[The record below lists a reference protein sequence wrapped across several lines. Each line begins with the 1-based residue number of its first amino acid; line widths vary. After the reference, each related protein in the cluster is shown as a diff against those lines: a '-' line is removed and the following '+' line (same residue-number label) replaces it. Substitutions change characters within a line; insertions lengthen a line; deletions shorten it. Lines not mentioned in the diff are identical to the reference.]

1 MRVNSLLKK
10 YSLTAIFCFSC
21 FIGNTESSQSLLDK
35 GWKALVQDNDTLAV
49 KYFELAFES
58 AQKENNTE
66 DIANALLHLGIC
78 YYGVNSDKGLDYA
91 NQALTNYQTLETS
104 HPKIALIGKSKCFQ
118 LISTIYSRQ
127 GNYTKAL
134 ELSKNALSGIIQ
146 TNEKGYKGLIY
157 TSLGKC
163 YTVLNKTDS
172 SEFYYRLALFE
183 QLQEKN
189 YAYLP
194 TALVNVA
201 EIELKHGNSALSLQL
216 FNRGLKTADSTNNKQ
231 AQVNCLLGK
240 GNWFIANVKKD
251 SANFVFNKAL
261 ALSESLSDKSFRV
274 KALEQLVKFEKEN
287 GNFKIA
293 LNYQEE
299 MTLINDSMD
308 AHDKLKGAKLLEVQF
323 EVAEKDRKLELLN
336 KEKNI
341 VQLSNYILWGSIVF
355 LIILSLGVILFL
367 KRLNQRDKQLLKT
380 KEELI
385 VAVEEQ
391 RKIKEQFLQNE
402 LEFKE
407 SQLSAMAVQIL
418 QKNELMH
425 ELKQQL
431 EKNNNQ
437 EADFALTKL
446 INKGF
451 NHDKEWDDFNQ
462 YFESV
467 NRNFYSRLKTAYPE
481 ISPNDLK
488 ICALI
493 KLNLSSKDMSGI
505 LNISP
510 DSVKTA
516 RYRLRKKLQMSPEE
530 NLVDFIQKL

>member
-10 YSLTAIFCFSC
+10 YLLTTIFCFSC
-21 FIGNTESSQSLLDK
+21 FIGNTESSRSLVDK
-35 GWKALVQDNDTLAV
+35 GWRALIQDNDTLAV

-58 AQKENNTE
+58 AQKENNVE
-66 DIANALLHLGIC
+66 AVANALLHLGIC

-134 ELSKNALSGIIQ
+134 QLSKNALSGIIQ

-163 YTVLNKTDS
+163 YAVLNKTDS
-172 SEFYYRLALFE
+172 SEFYYRLALSE

-201 EIELKHGNSALSLQL
+201 EIELKHGNSVLSLQL
-216 FNRGLKTADSTNNKQ
+216 FNRGLKIADSTNNKQ
-231 AQVNCLLGK
+231 AHVNCLLGK

-251 SANFVFNKAL
+251 SANFVFDKAL
-261 ALSESLSDKSFRV
+261 ALSEALSDKSFRI

-287 GNFKIA
+287 GEFKTA

-341 VQLSNYILWGSIVF
+341 VQLSNYILWGSIIF